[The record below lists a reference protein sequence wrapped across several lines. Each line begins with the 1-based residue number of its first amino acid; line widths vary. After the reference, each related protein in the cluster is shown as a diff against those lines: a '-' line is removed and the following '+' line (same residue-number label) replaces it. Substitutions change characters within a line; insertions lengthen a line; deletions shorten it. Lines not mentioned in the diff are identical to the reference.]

1 MNFLA
6 LALACAPTVHP
17 ATLEAIAR
25 VESSMN
31 PLAINV
37 NGAKL
42 ERQPRNKLEAVAW
55 ASWLIEHGHSV
66 DLGLM
71 QINSRNLGAL
81 GLTAAT
87 AFEPCDNLR
96 AAAKHLVDDFD
107 RARAAQATD
116 AHALGIALSRF
127 NTGNPTRG
135 FENGYVGRVLNA
147 ANR

>member
-6 LALACAPTVHP
+6 LALACAPSVHP
-17 ATLEAIAR
+17 STLEAIAR

-31 PLAINV
+31 PLAIHV
-37 NGAKL
+37 NGARL
-42 ERQPRNKLEAVAW
+42 ARQPRDKLEAIAW
-55 ASWLIEHGHSV
+55 ASWLIDRGHSV

-71 QINSRNLGAL
+71 QINSRNLAAL
-81 GLTAAT
+81 GLTATT

-107 RARAAQATD
+107 RARAAQKTE

-135 FENGYVGRVLNA
+135 FENGYVDRVLQA